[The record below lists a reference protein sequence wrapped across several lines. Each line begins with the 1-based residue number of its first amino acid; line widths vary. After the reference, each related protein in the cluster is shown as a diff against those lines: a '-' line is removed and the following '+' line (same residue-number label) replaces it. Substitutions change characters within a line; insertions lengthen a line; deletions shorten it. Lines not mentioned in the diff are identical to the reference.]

1 MVRKDLT
8 TIIKERKKVDPQQAR
23 EARLNT
29 SVRRLVAALRSF
41 KKDMETLKLAE
52 PDIIEEAEEL
62 LKRLEGHSHD
72 PEAH

>member
-1 MVRKDLT
+1 MT
-8 TIIKERKKVDPQQAR
+8 TIIKERKQVDPQQAR

-52 PDIIEEAEEL
+52 PDIMEDAEGL
-62 LKRLEGHSHD
+62 LERLEGSSND
-72 PEAH
+72 SEAR